1 MTLRKNT
8 EFTRRRFFEGA
19 TLLVGGCGL
28 LSVASRLDAEQP
40 FDALP
45 PSLWKNQRQNGLIM
59 IRRPAPARLE
69 SKLKIVSSLEP
80 GEPLVVEGQVFA
92 PDGVTPVEGI
102 TMYAYNTDAHGYYG
116 ENRMEYPPRL
126 YGWMRTDAD
135 GKFELST
142 IRPGP
147 YPNMNIPAHVHFT
160 VWGAGYPLQWVEE
173 LRFTGDPCLTASM
186 IDEDSR
192 LGEFRTI
199 RELKRSGNGTLR
211 CGLSVK
217 LLRETNFR

>member
-1 MTLRKNT
+1 MAYR
-8 EFTRRRFFEGA
+8 EEAGFSRRRFFEGA
-19 TLLVGGCGL
+19 TLLVSGCGL
-28 LSVASRLDAEQP
+28 LSVAPRLNAEQP
-40 FDALP
+40 FDSLP

-69 SKLKIVSSLEP
+69 SKAKIVSNSEP

-102 TMYAYNTDAHGYYG
+102 TVYAYNTDAQGYYG
-116 ENRMEYPPRL
+116 ENHTEYPPRL
-126 YGWMRTDAD
+126 YGWMRTDAA

-147 YPNMNIPAHVHFT
+147 YPNMHIPAHIHFSL
-160 VWGAGYPLQWVEE
+160 WGAGYPLQWVEE
-173 LRFTGDPCLTASM
+173 LRFKGDPYLTSSLV
-186 IDEDSR
+186 DEDSR

-199 RELKRSGNGTLR
+199 RELKRAADGTLQ
-211 CGLSVK
+211 CCLLVK
-217 LLRETNFR
+217 LQRETNFR